1 MSLRYEILSTVTF
14 HHTYFNS
21 NSYGGFVIVPDTS
34 TLHHLRRLSILFKPT
49 ANGCNF
55 LYEVDSNNPRTR
67 EELLSEKITLG
78 FSITNNDPDFVN
90 YTEGLPDNI
99 EKAVLFFRNTIT
111 ETAVANTIGLLH
123 ENPFFSVKDLLQNKT
138 PDKNNI
144 HDKEFFS
151 KPFAWMEIR
160 LHKGLEKTLEVN
172 FKGKETLWR
181 YIINSEHLQELTE
194 PAVIH
199 KDTKEAFKGPVWIE
213 LPDGKKRMA
222 FESNKLIPLCS
233 KPEKVFQLVENF
245 QPGSAKYKVV
255 LGMLPNPN
263 VKLISLIRSED
274 IKQQNNFSEI
284 FI

>member
-1 MSLRYEILSTVTF
+1 MSLKYEILTTVTF
-14 HHTYFNS
+14 RHTYFNN
-21 NSYGGFVIVPDTS
+21 NSYAGFTIVPDAS

-49 ANGCNF
+49 PNGCNLLF
-55 LYEVDSNNPRTR
+55 EVDSNHPRTR
-67 EELLSEKITLG
+67 EEVLKEAVTFG
-78 FSITNNDPDFVN
+78 FSIHNNDPDFVN
-90 YTEGLPDNI
+90 YTEGLPGNI
-99 EKAVLFFRNTIT
+99 EKAVLFFRNNTA
-111 ETAVANTIGLLH
+111 ETAVISDNGLLH
-123 ENPFFSVKDLLQNKT
+123 ENPFFSVKDILQNKS

-160 LHKGLEKTLEVN
+160 LHKGLEKSLQVN

-181 YIINSEHLQELTE
+181 YIINSEHLQELAE

-199 KDTKEAFKGPVWIE
+199 KDTKEAFKGPVWIV

-274 IKQQNNFSEI
+274 ITQENKFSEI